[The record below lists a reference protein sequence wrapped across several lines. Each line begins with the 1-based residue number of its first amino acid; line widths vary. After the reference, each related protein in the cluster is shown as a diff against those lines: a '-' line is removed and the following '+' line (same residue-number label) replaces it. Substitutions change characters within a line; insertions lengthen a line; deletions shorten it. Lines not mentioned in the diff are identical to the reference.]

1 MNPMSNKRA
10 AKRQDKET
18 ALVKSVEETPTTSVS
33 AEDQAPVDSSI
44 TTEEHVDP
52 LMADVKTF
60 LSKRDELARK
70 FAEEI
75 DALEQRLAELKETA
89 ASLFPE
95 NLNSGQSDRKP
106 KKPKPKSSPK
116 TESTSSAENSTAS
129 E

>member
-1 MNPMSNKRA
+1 MSNKRTA
-10 AKRQDKET
+10 RRQDRET
-18 ALVKSVEETPTTSVS
+18 ASVKSVEETPSQSVS
-33 AEDQAPVDSSI
+33 VEDQVPVDSSI
-44 TTEEHVDP
+44 ITDKTADP

-75 DALEQRLAELKETA
+75 ETLEQRLAELKETA

-95 NLNSGQSDRKP
+95 NLNNGQPDRKP
-106 KKPKPKSSPK
+106 KKPKAKSSPK
-116 TESTSSAENSTAS
+116 GESTSSTESSTAS

>member
-1 MNPMSNKRA
+1 MSNKRA
-10 AKRQDKET
+10 AKRQDRET
-18 ALVKSVEETPTTSVS
+18 ASVKSVEETPIHSVS
-33 AEDQAPVDSSI
+33 VEDQVPADSST

-95 NLNSGQSDRKP
+95 NINNGASDRKP
-106 KKPKPKSSPK
+106 KKPKPKASSK
-116 TESTSSAENSTAS
+116 SESTSAAESSTSS

>member
-1 MNPMSNKRA
+1 M
-10 AKRQDKET
+10 
-18 ALVKSVEETPTTSVS
+18 KSVDETHSQSVS
-33 AEDQAPVDSSI
+33 LEDQVPADSSI
-44 TTEEHVDP
+44 MTEEHVDP

-75 DALEQRLAELKETA
+75 EILEQRLTELKETA

>member
-1 MNPMSNKRA
+1 MNTMSKQRT
-10 AKRQDKET
+10 AKRQDRET
-18 ALVKSVEETPTTSVS
+18 ASVKSVDETHSQSVS
-33 AEDQAPVDSSI
+33 LEDQVPADSSI
-44 TTEEHVDP
+44 MTEEHVDP

-75 DALEQRLAELKETA
+75 EILEQRLTELKETA

-95 NLNSGQSDRKP
+95 NLNNGTPDRKP
-106 KKPKPKSSPK
+106 KKPKAKASSKS
-116 TESTSSAENSTAS
+116 ESMNPAESSTAA